1 MTICN
6 TWQSVE
12 KILTDINKKFQFPL
26 KVTLR
31 LSLDSRGVFL
41 YTDLMITLAR
51 QVQLKLKKF
60 DEVMI
65 KLKTKYLDNPTLY
78 SELHK
83 LDERKEEIQKLVD
96 NNN

>member
-1 MTICN
+1 MIIYN
-6 TWQSVE
+6 TWQNVAR
-12 KILTDINKKFQFPL
+12 ILTDINKKFQFPL
-26 KVTLR
+26 KVTLCV
-31 LSLDSRGVFL
+31 SLDIHGVFL

-65 KLKTKYLDNPTLY
+65 KLKTKYLNNPSLY

-96 NNN
+96 NSN